1 MTESEVREYCRFLFD
16 QTPGNKQINMIRYTL
31 NEIEKETVSHI
42 ETKYARIGN
51 YQNLV
56 QMPYDISELK
66 DQLKEVLGDD
76 YESIADGYHN
86 ALVDTANSLKEEL
99 DKPKLSRKNI
109 ETIWRN
115 LHSNL

>member
-66 DQLKEVLGDD
+66 DQLKEVHEKIELLKRMNRILSSCLDVLNKNLYD
-76 YESIADGYHN
+76 
-86 ALVDTANSLKEEL
+86 SLPL
-99 DKPKLSRKNI
+99 
-109 ETIWRN
+109 
-115 LHSNL
+115 

>member
-1 MTESEVREYCRFLFD
+1 MTESEVREYCRLLFD
-16 QTPGNKQINMIRYTL
+16 QVPEKDKQINMIRYTL

-66 DQLKEVLGDD
+66 DQLKEVHEKIELLKRMNRIFSNCLTILSKD
-76 YESIADGYHN
+76 Y
-86 ALVDTANSLKEEL
+86 LKETFS
-99 DKPKLSRKNI
+99 KGNAI
-109 ETIWRN
+109 EEF
-115 LHSNL
+115 

>member
-66 DQLKEVLGDD
+66 DQLKEVHEKIELLKRMNRIF
-76 YESIADGYHN
+76 SN
-86 ALVDTANSLKEEL
+86 CLVV
-99 DKPKLSRKNI
+99 LSKDHLR
-109 ETIWRN
+109 
-115 LHSNL
+115 